1 MLEADAH
8 VSPIIATGVAA
19 GMVGLF
25 GQLASRYRYA
35 SSLPYVTAALGP
47 LLPGSAIYL
56 GLLSLARGEP
66 LVGLVAVSRA
76 AALALALAVGVNLGG
91 EVARLF
97 LKVPQGDG
105 PAVVRRAAA
114 KRTRGF

>member
-1 MLEADAH
+1 VQGH
-8 VSPIIATGVAA
+8 VSPVIATGIAA

-47 LLPGSAIYL
+47 LLPGSVIYL
-56 GLLSLARGEP
+56 GLLSLARGEA
-66 LVGLVAVSRA
+66 LTGLITVSRA
-76 AALALALAVGVNLGG
+76 AAIALALAVGVNLGG

-97 LKVPQGDG
+97 LRVPQGGG
-105 PAVVRRAAA
+105 PAIVRSAA